1 MTKKKL
7 SLKVK
12 LPPEYSML
20 GIISPLNDFKLVW
33 NLNEVLALS
42 LKKIEN
48 FVYSSGGDKKNE
60 PFSLYYFNKNIGEI
74 DYFLISNKS
83 ADSILIPEYKQ
94 FDYFFLM
101 KCCDSKRQI
110 SRIVCNI
117 NKIENVQTVFQIDLT
132 TIKHSTNFFN
142 DLELH
147 MLEIGIQ
154 KV

>member
-1 MTKKKL
+1 MKKKL

-12 LPPEYSML
+12 LFPEYSML

-33 NLNEVLALS
+33 NLNEVLGLS
-42 LKKIEN
+42 FKKIEN
-48 FVYSSGGDKKNE
+48 FTYSSAEKKENE
-60 PFSLYYFNKNIGEI
+60 PFSLYYFKKDVGEI
-74 DYFLISNKS
+74 DYFIISNKS

-101 KCCDSKRQI
+101 KCCNSRKQI
-110 SRIVCNI
+110 SKVVCNI
-117 NKIENVQTVFQIDLT
+117 NKIENVQTVFIIDLN

-147 MLEIGIQ
+147 MLEP
-154 KV
+154 KS